1 MEAWHPLVTGLMTM
15 RELDT
20 RMSTFSNT
28 GQVRI
33 ESDLM
38 ARALRKAGVKAD
50 SLAAVTFFPHRL

>member
-28 GQVRI
+28 GQVR
-33 ESDLM
+33 
-38 ARALRKAGVKAD
+38 KAGVKAD
-50 SLAAVTFFPHRL
+50 SLAAVTFSPHRL